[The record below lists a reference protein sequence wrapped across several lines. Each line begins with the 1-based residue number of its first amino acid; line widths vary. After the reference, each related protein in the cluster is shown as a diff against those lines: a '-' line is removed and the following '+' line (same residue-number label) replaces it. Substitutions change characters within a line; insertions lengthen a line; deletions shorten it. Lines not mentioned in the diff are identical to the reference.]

1 MVAFLAQALIDATA
15 TRRLLLAVLALSL
28 ATGGCAFTNLER
40 ELHEL
45 ERSVV
50 LSGAVFAHRGD
61 PAAIHVLA
69 YRNDGRQ
76 AVIADYQVLS
86 RSGPYGF
93 VVGPGRYE
101 VFAFEDRNAN
111 ASFDDGEP
119 VGCVDGITAVAG
131 ERALIE
137 RLDIELAATSKCAA
151 RYPSDA
157 PAANRLVNVSR
168 PELASV
174 ATLDD
179 PVFAPEYGEMALW
192 EPHSFVE
199 QIRGGVYFAEPYDPA
214 KTPVLFVHGAG
225 GTPRDWKYFVDHL
238 DRSRYQPWFYYYAS
252 GVALDE
258 SAFWLNRIVT
268 ALHERNGFDRL
279 IVVAHSMGGLVAR
292 RFILQNDDAGGQK
305 YVRLFV
311 SLSSPWGGMDSAA
324 LGVRYAPV
332 AMPSWIDLA
341 PGSGFLSDLYRNR
354 LPPNVSFY
362 LFYGAQ
368 GGAGVALPEDDGT
381 LTVATQR
388 DPRVSAEAIEV
399 LGFDA
404 DHMAIINSR
413 AVFDEFERVIA
424 REAPL
429 DDTKGA
435 PRPSIHAGFRATSVA
450 RIGDQ

>member
-1 MVAFLAQALIDATA
+1 M
-15 TRRLLLAVLALSL
+15 
-28 ATGGCAFTNLER
+28 
-40 ELHEL
+40 
-45 ERSVV
+45 
-50 LSGAVFAHRGD
+50 
-61 PAAIHVLA
+61 
-69 YRNDGRQ
+69 
-76 AVIADYQVLS
+76 LS

-238 DRSRYQPWFYYYAS
+238 DRSRYQPWFYYLS
-252 GVALDE
+252 
-258 SAFWLNRIVT
+258 
-268 ALHERNGFDRL
+268 L
-279 IVVAHSMGGLVAR
+279 IHISE
-292 RFILQNDDAGGQK
+292 
-305 YVRLFV
+305 
-311 SLSSPWGGMDSAA
+311 P
-324 LGVRYAPV
+324 
-332 AMPSWIDLA
+332 
-341 PGSGFLSDLYRNR
+341 
-354 LPPNVSFY
+354 
-362 LFYGAQ
+362 
-368 GGAGVALPEDDGT
+368 T
-381 LTVATQR
+381 
-388 DPRVSAEAIEV
+388 
-399 LGFDA
+399 
-404 DHMAIINSR
+404 
-413 AVFDEFERVIA
+413 
-424 REAPL
+424 
-429 DDTKGA
+429 
-435 PRPSIHAGFRATSVA
+435 RPY
-450 RIGDQ
+450 